1 MLWEHLGP
9 DRYRISRLYETVL
22 CAIICFMSSTRFSKE
37 AVVKALDGA
46 ETIKEVIQNLGLKV
60 NNGNYR
66 AIHKYTREHG
76 LELPRNGMAVSG
88 KRTARLIRMT
98 DEEYFVDGTS
108 RTGSHLRERL
118 IASGREYVCEGC
130 HIGPEWQ
137 GEPLTLQVDHIDGDH
152 FNNLKDNLRFLCPN
166 CHALTTTFGISKT
179 KAQPRA
185 RYNYCADCNC
195 RVYKT
200 SIRCRSCA
208 ESIKER
214 KTKIDW
220 PDVDVVIRGVREHGY
235 VSYGKRLGVR
245 DNAIRKHLLRNGIDP
260 KTLNVVE

>member
-22 CAIICFMSSTRFSKE
+22 CATMCFMSSTRFSKE

-137 GEPLTLQVDHIDGDH
+137 GKPLTLQVDHIDGDH

-166 CHALTTTFGISKT
+166 CHALTQHLGLARLRPSLGRGITTVQT
-179 KAQPRA
+179 VTVA
-185 RYNYCADCNC
+185 Y
-195 RVYKT
+195 
-200 SIRCRSCA
+200 
-208 ESIKER
+208 IKLL
-214 KTKIDW
+214 
-220 PDVDVVIRGVREHGY
+220 
-235 VSYGKRLGVR
+235 LGV
-245 DNAIRKHLLRNGIDP
+245 A
-260 KTLNVVE
+260 VVQSLSKSARPRLTGQMWTWLFVASESTDMCPMGKGSASVTMRFANICCATALTPRHSMW